1 MFSTGLRFLGSYS
14 SVLSFEG
21 LGGGGEGGGEG
32 KRGLI
37 LAGYVTLASHN
48 S

>member
-21 LGGGGEGGGEG
+21 LGGGGVGGRGGETWVNFG
-32 KRGLI
+32 WVCDFGL
-37 LAGYVTLASHN
+37 S
-48 S
+48 

>member
-21 LGGGGEGGGEG
+21 LGGGGGVGGRGGETWVNFG
-32 KRGLI
+32 WVCDFGL
-37 LAGYVTLASHN
+37 S
-48 S
+48 